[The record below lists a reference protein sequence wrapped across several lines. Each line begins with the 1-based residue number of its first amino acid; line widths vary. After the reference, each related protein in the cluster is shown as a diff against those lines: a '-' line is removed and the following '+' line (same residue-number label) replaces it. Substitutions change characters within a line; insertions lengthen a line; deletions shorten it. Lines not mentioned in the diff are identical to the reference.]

1 MVAYISIIALNVNVL
16 NAAPERQRLAEWMQ
30 KDTCIQVLF

>member
-16 NAAPERQRLAEWMQ
+16 NAATERQRLAEWMQ
-30 KDTCIQVLF
+30 KDTCI